1 MEERSRRQPTV
12 VPLRRQEEDEVDT
25 LASAGIA
32 VIVLLGAFLAV
43 APRLGY
49 REVQDKCSLAFIFT
63 CAAIVISLL
72 VRNHF
77 YFGNEPPAEEH
88 PEEGRNKPEILDAKR
103 RVLSQ
108 DENLDEHED
117 PLWNADWS
125 NAEERGAIAR
135 QLSASIP
142 PRPAEVFEMN
152 DTPTWLARLQQRRD
166 QAQRA
171 GKTKLVQKIEKE
183 IADAARAQALSP
195 QKERERPSRPSSK
208 PTPDEMNSSKG
219 SPQQEQ
225 KEHEVENDEDVWD
238 MDWSALTNKKGL
250 IVAAGGDTSD
260 TSGIILSESA
270 S

>member
-1 MEERSRRQPTV
+1 MEESSRRQPRV
-12 VPLRRQEEDEVDT
+12 VLSRHEEEDEVDT

-49 REVQDKCSLAFIFT
+49 REVQDNCAVAFIFT

-77 YFGNEPPAEEH
+77 YSGIESPAEEH
-88 PEEGRNKPEILDAKR
+88 PDVGANKSEIPDAKR
-103 RVLSQ
+103 RGSSQ
-108 DENLDEHED
+108 DENLDEEHED

-125 NAEERGAIAR
+125 NAEERGVVAR

-152 DTPTWLARLQQRRD
+152 DTPTWLASLQKRRD

-183 IADAARAQALSP
+183 IADAARAHALSP
-195 QKERERPSRPSSK
+195 QKERERPSSRPM
-208 PTPDEMNSSKG
+208 PDERNSSKG
-219 SPQQEQ
+219 TLQQEQ

-238 MDWSALTNKKGL
+238 MDWSALSSKTGL
-250 IVAAGGDTSD
+250 ILAAGPDTSD
-260 TSGIILSESA
+260 TSGTLLSESA
-270 S
+270 P